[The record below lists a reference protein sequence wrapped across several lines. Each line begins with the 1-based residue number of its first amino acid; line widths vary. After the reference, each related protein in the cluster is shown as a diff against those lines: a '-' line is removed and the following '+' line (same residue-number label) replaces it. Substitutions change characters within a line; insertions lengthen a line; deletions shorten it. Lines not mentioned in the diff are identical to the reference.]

1 MNLQKSNVQTEWIG
15 RLKEL
20 IRKAGG
26 SQRNQRGR
34 TKAKEGGVLE
44 WQAFD
49 TGMIAK
55 VTGAN
60 QAYYTVSLSPK
71 KPINSSRDKA
81 FTIIKQSPLLTAQ
94 LLGGTV
100 PEELATNLVEQ
111 GIEVLPDSLEEWTAH
126 CSCPDLAVPC
136 KHVYALYYQ
145 LLAEAEEDPFVFL
158 AFLGL
163 QRSDIV
169 SGFREQWLPHSVSYA
184 GEGVKQQEKLS
195 LTEPSTQPEQLYT
208 SIDEEVGA
216 VFLRRAVD
224 HGSFFQTA
232 PHFTEISISFAQE
245 SILPEQLLLI
255 WGPPAFAVRKEA
267 AMIGALQE
275 VYRVVSKKAG
285 EEIATLP

>member
-1 MNLQKSNVQTEWIG
+1 MKPQKSSVQIEWVA

-26 SQRNQRGR
+26 AQRNQRGR

-44 WQAFD
+44 WEAFD
-49 TGMIAK
+49 AGIKAK

-60 QAYYTVSLSPK
+60 QAHYTVSLSPK
-71 KPINSSRDKA
+71 KSMHVSRDKA
-81 FTIIKQSPLLTAQ
+81 LYMIRQYPLFTAQ
-94 LLGGTV
+94 LLGGTFS
-100 PEELATNLVEQ
+100 EELATTLVDQ
-111 GIEVLPDSLEEWTAH
+111 GLEVLPDSLEEWNAH
-126 CSCPDLAVPC
+126 CSCPDMVGYC

-145 LLAEAEEDPFVFL
+145 LLAEAEDDPFVFL

-163 QRSDIV
+163 QRSDIIG
-169 SGFREQWLPHSVSYA
+169 GFREQWLPESVPFA
-184 GEGVKQQEKLS
+184 GEGVVHQEKSS
-195 LTEPSTQPEQLYT
+195 LLEQSPLPELLDT
-208 SIDEEVGA
+208 GIDEEVGA

-232 PHFTEISISFAQE
+232 PHFSAMTISFAQE
-245 SILPEQLLLI
+245 NILPEQLLLI

-267 AMIGALQE
+267 AMIGVLQE
-275 VYRVVSKKAG
+275 VYRIVSKKAG

>member
-1 MNLQKSNVQTEWIG
+1 MKPQKSNVQIEWIA

-26 SQRNQRGR
+26 AQRNQRGR

-44 WQAFD
+44 WKAVD
-49 TGMIAK
+49 AGIKAK
-55 VTGAN
+55 VTGSN
-60 QAYYTVSLSPK
+60 QVHYTVSLSPK
-71 KPINSSRDKA
+71 IPVHVGRDKA
-81 FTIIKQSPLLTAQ
+81 LHIIRQSPLFTAQ
-94 LLGGTV
+94 LLGGTFS
-100 PEELATNLVEQ
+100 EELAAHFADQ
-111 GIEVLPDSLEEWTAH
+111 KIELLPDSLEEWNAH
-126 CSCPDLAVPC
+126 CSCPDVAGYC

-163 QRSDIV
+163 QRSDIIG
-169 SGFREQWLPHSVSYA
+169 GFREQWLPHSKAYT
-184 GEGVKQQEKLS
+184 GEGMGQQEITS
-195 LTEPSTQPEQLYT
+195 LPEPTNPSELLHTG
-208 SIDEEVGA
+208 IDEEVGA

-224 HGSFFQTA
+224 HGTFFQTA
-232 PHFTEISISFAQE
+232 PHFSAMTISFTQE
-245 SILPEQLLLI
+245 NILPEQLLLI

-267 AMIGALQE
+267 MMIGALQE

>member
-1 MNLQKSNVQTEWIG
+1 MKPQKSNVQIEWVA

-26 SQRNQRGR
+26 AQRNQRGR

-44 WQAFD
+44 WSAFD
-49 TGMIAK
+49 AGIKAK

-60 QAYYTVSLSPK
+60 QVHYTVSLSPK
-71 KPINSSRDKA
+71 KPIHAGRDKA
-81 FTIIKQSPLLTAQ
+81 LHIIRQSPLFTAQ
-94 LLGGTV
+94 LLGGTFS
-100 PEELATNLVEQ
+100 EELAAHLADLK
-111 GIEVLPDSLEEWTAH
+111 IEVLPDSLEEWNAH
-126 CSCPDLAVPC
+126 CSCPDVAGYC

-163 QRSDIV
+163 HRAEIIG
-169 SGFREQWLPHSVSYA
+169 GFREQWLPHSKA
-184 GEGVKQQEKLS
+184 FTGEGMVQQDNS
-195 LTEPSTQPEQLYT
+195 RPTEPINPSELLKTG
-208 SIDEEVGA
+208 IDEEVGA

-224 HGSFFQTA
+224 HGTFFQTA
-232 PHFTEISISFAQE
+232 PHFSAMTISFTQE
-245 SILPEQLLLI
+245 NILPEQLLLI

-267 AMIGALQE
+267 MMIGALQE

-285 EEIATLP
+285 EEIAALP